1 MFTFFQARH
10 HCYSLTFSAGFPS
23 RWRPSAAAVVRVA
36 VCLPARAY
44 FNAQSRFAIFPI
56 KRGYLIANSYN
67 NLTGVSLPGFCN
79 LNPRKLNLF
88 NDADCERKTETFIF
102 HASFNRAQKSFR
114 LEERTLKI
122 CTAPTIYETYSIF
135 DCVIVNCIHLCQK
148 EMCQWGPHCKCIHS
162 KDA

>member
-56 KRGYLIANSYN
+56 KGGYLIANSYN

-102 HASFNRAQKSFR
+102 HASFNRAQKKFSFR
-114 LEERTLKI
+114 RKNVENMY
-122 CTAPTIYETYSIF
+122 CTYNIWNVLYF
-135 DCVIVNCIHLCQK
+135 WLCRSRL
-148 EMCQWGPHCKCIHS
+148 HS
-162 KDA
+162 FMSKGDVPKGTSL